1 MQSPDRVVKGLIM
14 EMTKKTK
21 IMIGIAGALLVVV
34 VIVYAVYYG
43 GDGPGDKATAEGLVK
58 PNATQATPQKK

>member
-1 MQSPDRVVKGLIM
+1 M

-43 GDGPGDKATAEGLVK
+43 GDGPGDKPTAEGLVK